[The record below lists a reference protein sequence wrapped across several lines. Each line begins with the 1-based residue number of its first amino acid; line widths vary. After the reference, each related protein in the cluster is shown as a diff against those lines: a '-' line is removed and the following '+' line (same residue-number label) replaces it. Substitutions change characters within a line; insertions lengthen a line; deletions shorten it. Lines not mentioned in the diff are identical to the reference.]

1 MGCVVALS
9 GICAPQ
15 AINTR
20 YTDVEYH
27 FSFLPPAGWKRKA
40 DVPAPAV
47 DFVGPKFGNF
57 TANIVVNVYSGPF
70 LPAEEEKRVQSVQV
84 QYGTIFTIGTA
95 KLGGEPAHS
104 WRTRLHV
111 PGFPALEN
119 HQIFCL
125 HNGHAVEITLT
136 APPTVMK
143 KVDPVFDR
151 VLASFRWEDKKPD
164 KPLSPGTKK
173 DTGH

>member
-1 MGCVVALS
+1 MFLSIASATVAN
-9 GICAPQ
+9 AP
-15 AINTR
+15 R
-20 YTDVEYH
+20 YVDSATH
-27 FSFLPPAGWKRKA
+27 FSFVPPGNWERKPN
-40 DVPAPAV
+40 VPAPAAA
-47 DFVGPKFGNF
+47 FIGPRSGGFA
-57 TANIVVNVYSGPF
+57 TNIVVNVYSGPF
-70 LPAEEEKRVQSVQV
+70 VPAEEEKRVQSVQV
-84 QYGTIFTIGTA
+84 QYGTIFSMGTA

-125 HNGHAVEITLT
+125 HSGHAVEITLT

-164 KPLSPGTKK
+164 KPLSTGIKK